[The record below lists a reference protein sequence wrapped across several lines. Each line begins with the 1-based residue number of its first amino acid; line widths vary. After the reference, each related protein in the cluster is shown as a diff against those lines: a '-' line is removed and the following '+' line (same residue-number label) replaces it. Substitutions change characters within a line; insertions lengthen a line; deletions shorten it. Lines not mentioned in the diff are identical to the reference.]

1 MEAATPLRRPAQVRT
16 AGETLV
22 VDGLVVADPCAVRLA
37 REREEAGESPAKLVV
52 EAIEI
57 GARVLDREQ
66 TAANADFVKAEFERT
81 ARELDAA
88 FVERARLVAER
99 LDTKVDEAFGAEHGH
114 VARALERHFG
124 DGSTE
129 AVQHKVRLVVAD
141 LAVKMREDLQKQFSG
156 DGENNPLA
164 TFQRMA
170 IGQMRESARRQ
181 DEQLRAMDGKLA
193 ALREELVRLQ
203 AEKARLEEVRAE
215 AERGTAKGR
224 DFEELVAEAVDGLA
238 LPLGDVAEAVGDLKE
253 STGKKGDV
261 VVALGACQ
269 GPALGRVVFEAKDRR
284 LSRPKALEELDGCMA
299 ERNADFAILVVPT
312 EDEVPARMHALREY
326 NGDKLVVA
334 WDPAEGPLTLQVA
347 YQLARARVLMAR
359 GGADGVDATAVGDGV
374 ERALASL
381 EDVRRI
387 RQQLT
392 GAKTQIDRASEIVGA
407 MTDRVRSHLD
417 EIAALLKA
425 AGERGGGADRGASA
439 ADAGRGGEA
448 HRGGEAE
455 PRGEP
460 ARAGAAGEAGPAA
473 ADEALTLGL

>member
-1 MEAATPLRRPAQVRT
+1 MEAATPLRRPPQVRT

-37 REREEAGESPAKLVV
+37 REREDAGESPAKLVT

-66 TAANADFVKAEFERT
+66 TAAHADFVKAEFERA
-81 ARELDAA
+81 ARELDAT

-99 LDTKVDEAFGAEHGH
+99 LDKKVDEAFGAEHGH

-124 DGSTE
+124 DESTE
-129 AVQHKVRLVVAD
+129 AVQHKVRLVVSD
-141 LAVKMREDLQKQFSG
+141 LAVKMREDLQRQFSG
-156 DGENNPLA
+156 DGDNNPLA

-224 DFEELVAEAVDGLA
+224 DFEELVAEAVDALA
-238 LPLGDVAEAVGDLKE
+238 LPLGDVAEAVGDVKE

-261 VVALGACQ
+261 VVSLGACQ

-299 ERNADFAILVVPT
+299 ERNADFAVLVVPT

-334 WDPAEGPLTLQVA
+334 WEPADGPLTLQVA

-359 GGADGVDATAVGDGV
+359 GGSDGVDAAAVGDGV

-407 MTDRVRSHLD
+407 MSDRVRSHLD
-417 EIAALLKA
+417 EIAVLLKA
-425 AGERGGGADRGASA
+425 AGEPGGAGEAEPGGSA
-439 ADAGRGGEA
+439 EPGGEA
-448 HRGGEAE
+448 DPGGEAE
-455 PRGEP
+455 P
-460 ARAGAAGEAGPAA
+460 AAGAPPA

>member
-37 REREEAGESPAKLVV
+37 REREDAGESPAKLVT

-66 TAANADFVKAEFERT
+66 TAAHADFVKAEFERA
-81 ARELDAA
+81 ARELDAT

-99 LDTKVDEAFGAEHGH
+99 LDKKVDEAFGAEHGH

-124 DGSTE
+124 DESTE
-129 AVQHKVRLVVAD
+129 AVQHKVKLVVSE
-141 LAVKMREDLQKQFSG
+141 LAVKMREDLQRQFSG
-156 DGENNPLA
+156 DGDNNPLA

-170 IGQMRESARRQ
+170 IGQMRDSARRQ

-203 AEKARLEEVRAE
+203 AEKARLDEVRAE

-224 DFEELVAEAVDGLA
+224 DFEVLVAEALDALA
-238 LPLGDVAEAVGDLKE
+238 LPLGDVAEAVGDVKE

-261 VVALGACQ
+261 VVSLGACQ
-269 GPALGRVVFEAKDRR
+269 GPALGRIVFEAKDRR

-299 ERNADFAILVVPT
+299 ERNADFAVLVVPT

-334 WDPAEGPLTLQVA
+334 WEPADGPLTLQVA

-359 GGADGVDATAVGDGV
+359 GGSDGVDAAAVGDGV
-374 ERALASL
+374 DRALASL

-407 MTDRVRSHLD
+407 MSDRVRSHLD

-425 AGERGGGADRGASA
+425 AGEP
-439 ADAGRGGEA
+439 GGEA
-448 HRGGEAE
+448 AGEPRGAAVAGGEAE
-455 PRGEP
+455 PGGSAAP
-460 ARAGAAGEAGPAA
+460 GGSASAAGVAPAA